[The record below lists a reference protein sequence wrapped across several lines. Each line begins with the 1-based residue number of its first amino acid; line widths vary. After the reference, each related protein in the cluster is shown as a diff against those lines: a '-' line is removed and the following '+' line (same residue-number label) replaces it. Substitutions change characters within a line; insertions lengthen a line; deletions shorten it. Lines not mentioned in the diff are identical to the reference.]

1 MSAVLADTIGRALP
15 RFQRRWLEKARS
27 MGFSPEAFVANPQR
41 VQRQE
46 AYWSHLIDAVHGGD
60 YRPFVTMVQRE
71 SANQLRKQG
80 ISASNEHLEQIAYA
94 QAALMVECVREAFEG
109 SPRELPGLM
118 REMDAVRD
126 IFVNAMLSGADDSA
140 SVALDAALPPPIITA
155 VDKAAGIVRFV
166 TTLYTP
172 GQAIYSPD
180 DTDHILYIVR
190 SGRVRLY
197 EVLPDRRM
205 ITLSILGEGDV
216 FGVLHAGKNADE
228 MRRSF
233 AESMTNTS
241 LTLIHESGLQTL
253 MAHAPEVA
261 TQIIASLSAQLL
273 DLQLLIENVLA
284 RDTSVRLIYI
294 ILKLAE
300 GFGEPSEGGM
310 TIINFPI
317 THQDLANMIGSN
329 RVTVTRKLL
338 ELQKDNLIVPER
350 RNTIAVNAQSLKEL
364 VKTL

>member
-1 MSAVLADTIGRALP
+1 M
-15 RFQRRWLEKARS
+15 EKARS
-27 MGFSPEAFVANPQR
+27 MGYAAEAFVSSPQR

-46 AYWSHLIDAVHGGD
+46 AYWSHLVDAVRSGD

-71 SANQLRKQG
+71 GANQLRKQG
-80 ISASNEHLEQIAYA
+80 ISATNEHLEQIAYS

-118 REMDAVRD
+118 REMDAVRE
-126 IFVNAMLSGADDSA
+126 IFVKAVTSGANEDA
-140 SVALDAALPPPIITA
+140 SNALDATLPSPIIAA

-166 TTLYTP
+166 TTLYSP

-180 DTDHILYIVR
+180 DSDHILYIVR

-197 EVLPDRRM
+197 EVLPDGRM
-205 ITLSILGEGDV
+205 ITLSVLGEGDV
-216 FGVLHAGKNADE
+216 FGVLNTGKGADD
-228 MRRSF
+228 MRRAF

-253 MAHAPEVA
+253 IAHAPEVA
-261 TQIIASLSAQLL
+261 SQIIASLSTQLL

-300 GFGEPSEGGM
+300 SFGELGDNGM
-310 TIINFPI
+310 TIINFSI

-338 ELQKDNLIVPER
+338 ELQKDNLVVPER
-350 RNTIAVNAQSLKEL
+350 RNTLAVNARGLKEL
-364 VKTL
+364 VDTL